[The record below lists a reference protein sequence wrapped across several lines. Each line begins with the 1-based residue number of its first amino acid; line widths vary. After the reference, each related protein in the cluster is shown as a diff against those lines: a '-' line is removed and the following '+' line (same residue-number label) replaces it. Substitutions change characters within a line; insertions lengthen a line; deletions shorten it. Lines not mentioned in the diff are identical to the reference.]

1 MPENILWNKSRKDNK
16 MEDRIMKLY
25 KELDFLLNNSPI
37 ENDCSDEQNEMYSD
51 MADLKE
57 SIEKALYY
65 MFI

>member
-1 MPENILWNKSRKDNK
+1 

-51 MADLKE
+51 MANLKG
-57 SIEKALYY
+57 SIEKV
-65 MFI
+65 FIYKINKKCNSCFKQPIF

>member
-1 MPENILWNKSRKDNK
+1 

-25 KELDFLLNNSPI
+25 KELDFLLNNSHI

-51 MADLKE
+51 MANLKG